1 MDKFENYIGMILKGL
16 SISKAHKKELEEEL
30 RDHLTTARNE
40 LLEAGYSE
48 EQAASEAIHRFGE
61 VDEIRKKFRRIFTPY
76 KLVKDWID
84 GNRILRESM
93 QWAFT
98 IIGALFLSIL
108 IRSYVFAST
117 EVKQVSMQN
126 TLFDGQRLIESKIG
140 YYFYTPKS
148 GDIVIINREAHKG
161 FVNKFIDNAKEIVE
175 GFYKEEDG
183 QKRLIKRVVGV
194 PGDVIDIKDG
204 KVYINGECYN
214 ESYVKG
220 ITLPNG
226 MTFPVKVPEN
236 QYFVMGDNRESSLDS
251 RMIGFV
257 DISTIEGK
265 AVLRLWPL
273 DKLGGIYK

>member
-16 SISKAHKKELEEEL
+16 SISKARKKELEEEL
-30 RDHLTTARNE
+30 RDHLATARNE

-48 EQAASEAIHRFGE
+48 EQAASEAICRFGE

-76 KLVKDWID
+76 NLVKDWID
-84 GNRILRESM
+84 GNKILRESM

-117 EVKQVSMQN
+117 EVKQISMQN

-140 YYFYTPKS
+140 YYFYTPKR
-148 GDIVIINREAHKG
+148 GDIVIINRAAHKG

-194 PGDVIDIKDG
+194 PGDVIDIRDG
-204 KVYINGECYN
+204 KVYINEECYN

-273 DKLGGIYK
+273 DKLGVIYK